1 MGREDAEAI
10 VTNAW
15 NNRKVSDPRLGQALA
30 ICGLTMSLFRKL
42 LTEARRC
49 EKGLS
54 RFLILTPTGNRR

>member
-10 VTNAW
+10 VTRAW
-15 NNRKVSDPRLGQALA
+15 VCRRIGDPRLGQALA

-42 LTEARRC
+42 LSEARRC

-54 RFLILTPTGNRR
+54 RLLILTPTGNRR